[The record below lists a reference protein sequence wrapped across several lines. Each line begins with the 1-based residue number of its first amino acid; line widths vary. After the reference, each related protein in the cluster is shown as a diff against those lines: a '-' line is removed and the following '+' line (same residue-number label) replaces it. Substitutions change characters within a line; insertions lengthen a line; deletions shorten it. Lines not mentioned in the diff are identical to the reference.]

1 MSGKSLFFAGSDD
14 DDDNAKMG
22 PEISDDD
29 VSMPAS
35 LPAGSQISES
45 ESGVPSENEGL
56 FFASSDDEDLGSTT
70 RLKAPR
76 SIAPSVDED
85 ASMLDAHAPLFQP
98 SQDDSDLFDKSPLLV
113 PQSSSPPTA
122 FDSSPP
128 LKKRRISPVPHAK
141 AKGTP
146 FRSAYIGSFVIGNAW
161 STVKGRGY
169 VRPGDE
175 IRVERDEPQD
185 FSTNAARSS
194 TNGKGGHQKTK
205 QKQTTLTSTFKP
217 LTAKQ
222 VKQKSHTIVRLT
234 NKGGFGEHPAVFTSC
249 KLNVLQSS
257 VVSHKTLL
265 HGCPHF

>member
-1 MSGKSLFFAGSDD
+1 MMRRHRK
-14 DDDNAKMG
+14 NG
-22 PEISDDD
+22 PEISDDECQCCF
-29 VSMPAS
+29 M
-35 LPAGSQISES
+35 PAGSQISES

-56 FFASSDDEDLGSTT
+56 FFAKVAMMRLGVTT

-146 FRSAYIGSFVIGNAW
+146 FRSAYIGS
-161 STVKGRGY
+161 S
-169 VRPGDE
+169 
-175 IRVERDEPQD
+175 
-185 FSTNAARSS
+185 
-194 TNGKGGHQKTK
+194 
-205 QKQTTLTSTFKP
+205 
-217 LTAKQ
+217 
-222 VKQKSHTIVRLT
+222 
-234 NKGGFGEHPAVFTSC
+234 
-249 KLNVLQSS
+249 
-257 VVSHKTLL
+257 LL
-265 HGCPHF
+265 VMLEYC